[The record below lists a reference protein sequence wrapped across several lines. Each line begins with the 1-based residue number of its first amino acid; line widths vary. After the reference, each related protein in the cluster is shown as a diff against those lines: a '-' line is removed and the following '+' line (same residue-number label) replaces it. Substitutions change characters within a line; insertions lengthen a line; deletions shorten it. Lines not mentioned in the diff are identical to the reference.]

1 MNRSLIGYRKRL
13 AASLLVGRGLACLTV
28 LLWLSTGST
37 GQTRG
42 ESERSVAATAI
53 HVTHV
58 LGFEGARHNANGE
71 LKIQGDAVQFQRNR
85 SPASQVSI
93 SSIQNI
99 SLGEESKQLGG
110 VPMMLGKAAV
120 PYGGGRVVSL
130 FSHKK
135 YDSLTIEYL
144 DSSGGFHGAIFRLGN
159 GQGRAFRHNLVAKG
173 AHIVAQDQATT
184 QSKFEVK
191 NENK

>member
-1 MNRSLIGYRKRL
+1 MNQSLIGYREKL
-13 AASLLVGRGLACLTV
+13 AASPLVGRGLACLTI

-37 GQTRG
+37 GQTRSG
-42 ESERSVAATAI
+42 SERSVPATAI

-71 LKIQGDAVQFQRNR
+71 LSIQGDALQFQRSG
-85 SPASQVSI
+85 SPVSQVSI

-99 SLGEESKQLGG
+99 ALGIESKQVGG
-110 VPMMLGKAAV
+110 VPMMLGKATV
-120 PYGGGRVVSL
+120 PYGGGRVLSL

-135 YDSLTIEYL
+135 YDSLTVEYL
-144 DSSGGFHGAIFRLGN
+144 DSSGGFHGAIFRLN
-159 GQGRAFRHNLVAKG
+159 KGQGQTFRDDLAAKG
-173 AHIVAQDQATT
+173 AHIVAQDLATT

-191 NENK
+191 NENQ

>member
-71 LKIQGDAVQFQRNR
+71 LKIQGDDAVQFQRNR

-99 SLGEESKQLGG
+99 S
-110 VPMMLGKAAV
+110 
-120 PYGGGRVVSL
+120 
-130 FSHKK
+130 
-135 YDSLTIEYL
+135 
-144 DSSGGFHGAIFRLGN
+144 
-159 GQGRAFRHNLVAKG
+159 
-173 AHIVAQDQATT
+173 
-184 QSKFEVK
+184 
-191 NENK
+191 

>member
-1 MNRSLIGYRKRL
+1 
-13 AASLLVGRGLACLTV
+13 
-28 LLWLSTGST
+28 
-37 GQTRG
+37 
-42 ESERSVAATAI
+42 
-53 HVTHV
+53 
-58 LGFEGARHNANGE
+58 
-71 LKIQGDAVQFQRNR
+71 
-85 SPASQVSI
+85 VSI

-99 SLGEESKQLGG
+99 SLGEESEQLGG

-159 GQGRAFRHNLVAKG
+159 GQGSAFRDNLVAKG
-173 AHIVAQDQATT
+173 AHIVAKDQATR
-184 QSKFEVK
+184 QSKFEIK
-191 NENK
+191 NEHN